1 MKTLKAYF
9 SIFRIRLAEGLQYR
23 AAALAGTATSIFWG
37 IIEAVIFV
45 VFYKYA
51 DMSDAGILAGLSLQQ
66 VISYSW
72 LRQMLHLMQP
82 LGIENEI
89 LGKIESGD
97 VGIEMCRP
105 LDLYLHWFAR
115 TAAFRLTPVLLRG
128 APILLFSLMMPEVYR
143 LSAPASI
150 QGFICFLLSLAGAV
164 LLCTSYAML
173 ACSIR
178 LSITWGN
185 GPMIM
190 ILLIGGVLSG
200 TYLPL
205 QLWPDSMQD
214 FLLLQP
220 FAGYLDIPVRY
231 YIGTM
236 PAGNILWTLGLQA
249 AWSLVFIAAGRALM
263 VKKLRK
269 IVIQGG

>member
-1 MKTLKAYF
+1 MRTIKACV
-9 SIFRIRLAEGLQYR
+9 SVFRIKLAEGLQYR
-23 AAALAGTATSIFWG
+23 MAALAGATTSIFWG
-37 IIEAVIFV
+37 IIEAVIFI

-51 DMSDAGILAGLSLQQ
+51 DMRDAGILAGLSLAQ

-72 LRQMLHLMQP
+72 LRQVLNVMQP
-82 LGIENEI
+82 FGIENEI

-105 LDLYLHWFAR
+105 LDLYFHWFAR
-115 TAAFRLTPVLLRG
+115 TAAFRLTPVFLRG
-128 APILLFSLMMPEVYR
+128 TPVLLFSLVLPGVWR

-178 LSITWGN
+178 LSIAWGN
-185 GPMIM
+185 GPMSM
-190 ILLIGGVLSG
+190 ILLVGGVLSG
-200 TYLPL
+200 NYLPL
-205 QLWPDSMQD
+205 QLWPDFMQD

-236 PAGNILWTLGLQA
+236 PAGNIFWTLGLQA
-249 AWSLVFIAAGRALM
+249 AWSLVFIAAGRTLM
-263 VKKLRK
+263 VRELRK